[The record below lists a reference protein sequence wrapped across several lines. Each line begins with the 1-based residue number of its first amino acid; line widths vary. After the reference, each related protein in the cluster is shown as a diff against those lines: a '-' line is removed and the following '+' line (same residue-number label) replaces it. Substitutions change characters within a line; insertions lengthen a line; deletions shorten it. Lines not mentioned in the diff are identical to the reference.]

1 MVNLTHLLNPI
12 PTLLLVLIV
21 VTCDKNVSTYTTV
34 SVIFWLL
41 LSNSIKAF
49 EDIENFGKS
58 ELKEVEELLIDQG
71 HNLSGIQWMI
81 HADPTLNQIK
91 L

>member
-1 MVNLTHLLNPI
+1 MDFTYITVLDFESGKVYQYNLADVGDNYLFK
-12 PTLLLVLIV
+12 
-21 VTCDKNVSTYTTV
+21 DKHEPQ
-34 SVIFWLL
+34 
-41 LSNSIKAF
+41 A
-49 EDIENFGKS
+49 E
-58 ELKEVEELLIDQG
+58 EVEELLIDQG